1 VNVDEPTNDPER
13 TGDFDPHA
21 TKIAP
26 DDPRLRITQR
36 SSRRLRK
43 GPAVALALGLG
54 CVVGASL
61 VLAMAPNKRAAK
73 KVSIVADARPA
84 VPDPILKAADPPNKD
99 TNRPADARPA
109 VPAETDTTARGG
121 VDHGRYSEA
130 ALRQRSTEAF
140 WAARA
145 AGILASTG
153 TIPDDFE
160 AKEPEQRQPVLS
172 NESTPEAVAQSG
184 AQSPE
189 GDPNLQGRKN
199 EFLNSRKRDDG
210 YLHATL
216 HKPRS
221 PFEVKA
227 GTIIPGTLITGIN
240 SDLPGPVVAQVRENV
255 YDTVTG
261 QYLLIPQGA
270 RLLASY
276 DSMIVWGQERVLLC
290 WHRLVLPN
298 GDSLDLE
305 CMPGADL
312 AGAAGL
318 TDEVDE
324 HWWRIVKGAMVAS
337 LLSAATTA
345 AGGNTHGY
353 NPTVPQ
359 LWARGAASE
368 VATAG
373 EHITRRNLMIQPTIT
388 VRPGWS
394 MNVMVTR
401 DMIVPPY
408 DATGEVS
415 GRLIEE

>member
-1 VNVDEPTNDPER
+1 MDEPQNDPER
-13 TGDFDPHA
+13 TGDFDPHS
-21 TKIAP
+21 TKIPP
-26 DDPRLRITQR
+26 DDPRLRVTQR

-54 CVVGASL
+54 CVIGTSL

-73 KVSIVADARPA
+73 KEAIVADARPA
-84 VPDPILKAADPPNKD
+84 VPDPILKAADHSAD
-99 TNRPADARPA
+99 TRPA

-121 VDHGRYSEA
+121 FDHGRYSEA
-130 ALRQRSTEAF
+130 ALRQRRTEAF

-145 AGILASTG
+145 AGILANTG
-153 TIPDDFE
+153 TIPDDLE
-160 AKEPEQRQPVLS
+160 AKEPEQRQPVLRDD
-172 NESTPEAVAQSG
+172 STPEATAHSG
-184 AQSPE
+184 AQTE
-189 GDPNLQGRKN
+189 DGDPNLQGRKN
-199 EFLNSRKRDDG
+199 DFLSSRKHDDG

-312 AGAAGL
+312 AGQAGL
-318 TDEVDE
+318 TDDVDE
-324 HWWRIVKGAMVAS
+324 HWWRIVKGAAIAS
-337 LLSAATTA
+337 LLSAATAA
-345 AGGNTHGY
+345 AGGNTQGY
-353 NPTVPQ
+353 NPTIPQ

-401 DMIVPPY
+401 DMILPPY
-408 DATGEVS
+408 DATAEVT
-415 GRLIEE
+415 GRLIEGE